1 MQVTMVFGIK
11 EIMMKAEFK
20 VVKELP
26 ELEEMQKF
34 VGGYVERLPLPN
46 GDAMYVNEDGR
57 SLNLPVNKMGSLFWN
72 MNWKNEDKILGSVI
86 YHQIKDK

>member
-1 MQVTMVFGIK
+1 
-11 EIMMKAEFK
+11 MKAEFK

-86 YHQIKDK
+86 YHQVKDK

>member
-11 EIMMKAEFK
+11 EEIMKTEFK
-20 VVKELP
+20 VVNELP

-46 GDAMYVNEDGR
+46 GDAMYVNEEGR
-57 SLNLPVNKMGSLFWN
+57 LLDLPVNKMASVFWYI
-72 MNWKNEDKILGSVI
+72 NWKQKENIVGNVI
-86 YHQIKDK
+86 YCQEKDE